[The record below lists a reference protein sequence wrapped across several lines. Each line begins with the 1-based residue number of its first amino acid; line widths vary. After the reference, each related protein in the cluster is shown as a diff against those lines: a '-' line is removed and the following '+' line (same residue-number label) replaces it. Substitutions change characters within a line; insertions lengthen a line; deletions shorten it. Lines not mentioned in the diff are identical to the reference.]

1 MKKLWKII
9 LSILAVMILIV
20 AVLVQVFGP
29 VYGPLL
35 TGKPIYLVE
44 PKPSR
49 YGQIA
54 FNHMDTMGLYRT
66 SEEWQANR
74 EKFEDEL
81 GSVTNEE
88 DLLLKLNEAIILAG
102 GKHSFADQHLTEEE
116 MREEYQEPVA
126 KEEANVL
133 YLELPTFAAS
143 LDLAQDYAD
152 TLMTGLKKANDY
164 QGIIIDLRGNRGG
177 DMGPMLAGL
186 SPLLED
192 GELLSFV
199 YGENEVPVTLEDG
212 SIEGGGSPI
221 SVENIKKIKD
231 LPIAVLIDHDTAS
244 SAELTLLALKEN
256 ENVKTFGEETRG
268 LTSVNQTIN
277 LTEDIYLALTIG
289 SVKTRSGE
297 NYKEQP
303 IQADVPSQ
311 QAKED
316 ALQWIQEMK

>member
-1 MKKLWKII
+1 M
-9 LSILAVMILIV
+9 
-20 AVLVQVFGP
+20 
-29 VYGPLL
+29 
-35 TGKPIYLVE
+35 
-44 PKPSR
+44 
-49 YGQIA
+49 
-54 FNHMDTMGLYRT
+54 
-66 SEEWQANR
+66 
-74 EKFEDEL
+74 
-81 GSVTNEE
+81 TNEE

-102 GKHSFADQHLTEEE
+102 GKHSFADQHLTEEA